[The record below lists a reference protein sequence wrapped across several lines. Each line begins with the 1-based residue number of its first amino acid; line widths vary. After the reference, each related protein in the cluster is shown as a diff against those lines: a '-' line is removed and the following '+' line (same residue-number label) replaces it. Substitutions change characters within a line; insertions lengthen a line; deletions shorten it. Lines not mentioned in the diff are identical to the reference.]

1 MAHGAA
7 AENTGPV
14 IDLEPAGRRRAERQA
29 TTTGAKQVAVVLAT
43 MAALVLVGGAMAGRG
58 ATERPRHRL
67 LFDEPAPAAGTS
79 GAAASS
85 AGAGES
91 AVAAGP
97 AEPIRPPHHIP
108 DGWTWREV
116 GPLSARQGNVAVWT
130 GAQVLYW
137 GGDRPGRP
145 PEGAAYDPKADRWRR
160 LSRSPLT
167 NRAGAAA
174 VWTGREMVVFGGMN
188 GAGGQSDGAAY
199 DPVTDH
205 WRMIAD
211 GPLSGRVPLASAWTG
226 TEMLIVGAR
235 GAGLYDGIKDA
246 AAYDP
251 VHDSW
256 RDLPALPMQI
266 NNGASV
272 WTGSELIVYGAFL
285 DRQRGVQA
293 ADDRARG
300 AALDPAAGHWRDL
313 ASPPLSGQAITLAWD
328 GTETIGW
335 DHDLSSAAYDAG
347 ADTWRPLPDLPLEA
361 RDCLPQGTA
370 AGAVVFATHCGQA
383 AVFDPRRRAWQE
395 LPAPATAVDPP
406 VWTGDGLVEWLG
418 PSGRAGDG
426 TWFRP
431 LAP

>member
-1 MAHGAA
+1 VAHGAA
-7 AENTGPV
+7 AENTGAV
-14 IDLEPAGRRRAERQA
+14 IDLEPAGRRRAERA
-29 TTTGAKQVAVVLAT
+29 AATTGAKQVAGVLGGLLAV
-43 MAALVLVGGAMAGRG
+43 VLVGGALAGRA
-58 ATERPRHRL
+58 ATGPPRHRL
-67 LFDEPAPAAGTS
+67 MFDEPAPAAAV
-79 GAAASS
+79 AA

-91 AVAAGP
+91 AVAVGP
-97 AEPIRPPHHIP
+97 AEPTRPPHRIP
-108 DGWTWREV
+108 DGWTWRAV

-130 GAQVLYW
+130 GTEVLYW

-145 PEGAAYDPKADRWRR
+145 PEGAAYDPRADRWRR
-160 LSRSPLT
+160 ISRSPLT
-167 NRAGAAA
+167 NRTAAAA

-188 GAGGQSDGAAY
+188 GAGGQSDGAVY
-199 DPVTDH
+199 DPATDH

-226 TEMLIVGAR
+226 TEMLVIGAR

-300 AALDPAAGHWRDL
+300 AALDPVAGHWRDL
-313 ASPPLSGQAITLAWD
+313 APPPLSGQAITLAWN

-347 ADTWRPLPDLPLEA
+347 TDTWQPLPDLPLEA

-370 AGAVVFATHCGQA
+370 AGSVVFATHCGQA
-383 AVFDPRRRAWQE
+383 AVFDPRRRVWQAV
-395 LPAPATAVDPP
+395 PAPATAVDPP
-406 VWTGDGLVEWLG
+406 VWTDDGLVEWLG